1 MKIALLLG
9 GWLLAM
15 LPALAASPVQSFEAH
30 YTVYA
35 KGIKGGEG
43 LIRLELPGDDRYR
56 MQSRVRATGLVGLI
70 FRDTIEERVEGR
82 LNGISVL
89 PSDYRFE
96 RTGGSREE
104 LTEYRFDWNAG
115 TVQARH
121 NDRQAV
127 LELNARTLDP
137 LSTYLQVMYDLIHGE
152 TADRYRLLDETE
164 VRSYGVAY
172 HGRETL
178 DTPLGVL
185 DVLRVSRQRP
195 GSSRRIEFWFAP
207 AYDYLP
213 VQIIQYKDGSENLR
227 MMIRELRRG

>member
-1 MKIALLLG
+1 MKIVLLLG
-9 GWLLAM
+9 GLLLSI
-15 LPALAASPVQSFEAH
+15 LPALAAPPVQPFEAY

-43 LIRLELPGDDRYR
+43 LIRLELPDTDRYR
-56 MQSRVRATGLVGLI
+56 MESRVKATGLIGLI

-82 LNGISVL
+82 LNGVAIL

-104 LTEYRFDWNAG
+104 LTRYRFDWSTR
-115 TVQARH
+115 TVEARH

-127 LELNARTLDP
+127 LELTARALDP
-137 LSTYLQVMYDLIHGE
+137 LSTYLQVMYDLTRGE
-152 TADRYRLLDETE
+152 TADRYCLLDETE
-164 VRSYGVAY
+164 IRNYQVDY

-178 DTPLGVL
+178 DTPLGKL

-195 GSSRRIEFWFAP
+195 GSSRRIEFWFAVD
-207 AYDYLP
+207 YDYLP
-213 VQIIQYKDGSENLR
+213 VQVIQYKDGSENLR